1 MHEGCLSTG
10 QGAVNFRHP
19 RRQLFHLVDED
30 VVDLAVHVVH
40 VFVGLTVDGDA
51 EGMHALSLGFQQGV
65 TGVLDRVLLHCYAGC
80 EFSEIAAA
88 LGMQPHEFFADGKAP
103 KSAAPGV
110 SMRSLNTALAL
121 ELITAYVVACDRS
134 KGKPIGAADLER
146 ERVARQRITTAWRA
160 MQ

>member
-1 MHEGCLSTG
+1 MNLYPILDRLEKVRQVKPDSWVACCPAHEDTS
-10 QGAVNFRHP
+10 P
-19 RRQLFHLVDED
+19 S
-30 VVDLAVHVVH
+30 LAIADK
-40 VFVGLTVDGDA
+40 G
-51 EGMHALSLGFQQGV
+51 
-65 TGVLDRVLLHCYAGC
+65 DRVLLHCYAGC
-80 EFSEIAAA
+80 EFIEIAAA

-146 ERVARQRITTAWRA
+146 ERIARQRIVKAWG
-160 MQ
+160 MQP